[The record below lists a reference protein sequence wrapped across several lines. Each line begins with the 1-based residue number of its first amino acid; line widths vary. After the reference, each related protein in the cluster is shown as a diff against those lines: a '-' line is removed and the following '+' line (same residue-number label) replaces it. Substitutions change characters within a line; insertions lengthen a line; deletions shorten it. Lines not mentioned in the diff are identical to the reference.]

1 MISHSPILQVQQ
13 LKKYFPIRGGMFLRK
28 AGEVKAVD
36 GISFHLLEGETLAL
50 VGESGCGK
58 TTAGRSIMKLI
69 DPTDGTIIVE
79 GADITRLSRKQMR
92 SHRRSIQMIF
102 QDPYASLTPTV
113 KVGDI
118 VAEPLQNYGVSH
130 GGELEGRV
138 KDLLERVGLRQRDMD
153 RYPHEFSGGQ
163 RQRIAIARAIALNPK
178 IIVCDEPVSALDVS
192 VRAQVLN
199 LLLDLQAELELA
211 YLFISHD
218 LTVVQHISHRIAVM
232 YLGKIVELA
241 PTDALFESPRHPYTE
256 ALLSAV
262 PLPDPSLIRKER
274 ILLRGEIPSAMHPPC
289 GCRFRTRCP
298 IAQQVCSEE
307 EPPLHEHGP
316 FHLVA
321 CHFR

>member
-1 MISHSPILQVQQ
+1 M
-13 LKKYFPIRGGMFLRK
+13 RGGMFLQK
-28 AGEVKAVD
+28 AGEVRAVD
-36 GISFHLLEGETLAL
+36 GISFQLLEGETL
-50 VGESGCGK
+50 
-58 TTAGRSIMKLI
+58 
-69 DPTDGTIIVE
+69 
-79 GADITRLSRKQMR
+79 ITRLSRKQMR
-92 SHRRSIQMIF
+92 SHRRCIQMIF

-130 GGELEGRV
+130 PGERKERV
-138 KDLLERVGLRQRDMD
+138 KDLLERVGLPQQDMD
-153 RYPHEFSGGQ
+153 KYPHEFSGGQ

-199 LLLDLQAELELA
+199 LLLDLQEELDLA

-241 PTDALFESPRHPYTE
+241 STEELFDSPLHPYTH
-256 ALLSAV
+256 ALLSAI
-262 PLPDPSLIRKER
+262 PLPDPSLFRKKR
-274 ILLRGEIPSAMHPPC
+274 ILLQGEIPSAMHLPS

-298 IAQQVCSEE
+298 IAQKICSEAG
-307 EPPLHEHGP
+307 PPLREHGAS
-316 FHLVA
+316 HLVA
-321 CHFR
+321 CHFS